1 MVLYFVYLPRHR
13 DADDIAPLADAVV
26 ALAVDGF
33 VFPERA
39 LPGGRQRGGVGV
51 VGHGV
56 HSQEGEAF
64 AIATIHPDFHA
75 IHALLGPA
83 DCHVPGIQ
91 LGGEDGLHGAHVH
104 DLIRANELQ
113 SLAYEIDV
121 AGATLMRATSAVAR
135 PKIPGATAAR
145 DECAVASE
153 RSGVAFGSARNG
165 KPSRYDDDA
174 GKLKRALP
182 VFAAGNRLAP
192 PGILC

>member
-1 MVLYFVYLPRHR
+1 MVLYFVCLPRHR

-39 LPGGRQRGGVGV
+39 LPGGRQRGGVSV

-83 DCHVPGIQ
+83 DGHLPGIQ

-113 SLAYEIDV
+113 SPADGVDV
-121 AGATLMRATSAVAR
+121 AGRNFVRAASAVAQ
-135 PKIPGATAAR
+135 PKMPGATAAR
-145 DECAVASE
+145 DEYAEAPE
-153 RSGVAFGSARNG
+153 RSGVAFDSARNG
-165 KPSRYDDDA
+165 KPFRYDDDA
-174 GKLKRALP
+174 RKLRRALT

-192 PGILC
+192 SRILC